1 MGLGS
6 QRGPDDVRP
15 AAVAG
20 RFYPGREATLRQT
33 VRSLLDAA
41 RPPASAPPRAVI
53 APHAGY
59 VYSGPIAASAFAT
72 LAPVRDQIRRVLLL
86 GPSHFVP
93 VRGLALS
100 RARAFST
107 PLGDV
112 AVDVD
117 ACAGLAEHPAV
128 GWLDEA
134 HAREHSL
141 EVELP
146 FLQEVF
152 DEVTVV
158 PIVVGETSP
167 ADLAEVIGELW
178 CDETL
183 VVVSTDLSHFLP
195 YEEAVRIDSTTAE
208 NVERCDFE
216 PIGPAEACG
225 CRSLA
230 GLLFLVR
237 ERGMTVERLD
247 VRNSGDTAGDRGR
260 VVGYGAFLVS

>member
-6 QRGPDDVRP
+6 QRGPDSVRP

-33 VRSLLDAA
+33 VRSLLDS
-41 RPPASAPPRAVI
+41 ASPSSTAPPRAVI

-59 VYSGPIAASAFAT
+59 VYSGPIAASAFSTVAS
-72 LAPVRDQIRRVLLL
+72 VRDRARRILLL

-107 PLGDV
+107 PLGEV

-117 ACAGLAEHPAV
+117 ACASAAEHPAV
-128 GWLDEA
+128 GWMDAA

-146 FLQEVF
+146 FLQEAL
-152 DEVTVV
+152 DEVTLV
-158 PIVVGETSP
+158 PVVVGEARPS
-167 ADLAEVIGELW
+167 DVAEVIGELW
-178 CDETL
+178 TDETL

-195 YEEAVRIDSTTAE
+195 YEEAVRTDSTTAE

-216 PIGPAEACG
+216 RIGPAEACG

-230 GLLFLVR
+230 GLLFLAR
-237 ERGMTVERLD
+237 ERGLTVERLD
-247 VRNSGDTAGDRGR
+247 VRNSGDTAGERGR
-260 VVGYGAFLVS
+260 VVGYGAFSIH